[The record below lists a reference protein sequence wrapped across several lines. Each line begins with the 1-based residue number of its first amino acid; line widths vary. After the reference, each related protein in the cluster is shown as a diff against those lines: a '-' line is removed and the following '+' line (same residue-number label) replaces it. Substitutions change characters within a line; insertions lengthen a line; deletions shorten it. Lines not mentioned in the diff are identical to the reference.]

1 MTEFIPLPARA
12 QLPHS
17 FGDLLVERQSDGTA
31 IYTRILFTSGRP
43 ERITHEMAVRYA
55 TRYRG
60 GMSPRLRALLYP
72 PKLTIHHLMR
82 ERFELAMAYA
92 EDGAFMTAAAK
103 LIEMAEDYQARHY
116 ESEARIAQAL
126 REQS

>member
-1 MTEFIPLPARA
+1 MTEFIPLPAMA

-31 IYTRILFTSGRP
+31 TYTRILFASGRR
-43 ERITHEMAVRYA
+43 EQITHEMAVRYA

-60 GMSPRLRALLYP
+60 GMSPRLKALLYP

-82 ERFELAMAYA
+82 ERFEAAIQQAEQGGAENEATAMAKIDQSARDYYNLLA
-92 EDGAFMTAAAK
+92 RK
-103 LIEMAEDYQARHY
+103 LVA
-116 ESEARIAQAL
+116 
-126 REQS
+126 